1 MRSRLKVTSDVSR
14 IWKKSLSQVLGRKFP
29 VEYRGKAQLTKSPR
43 SWWFS
48 ANDTTRLTLKER
60 KLVFWQ
66 VSIIDSDFIEWWNAR
81 GVSTEYPGSCTWLAN
96 SREWILVHTKVS
108 KHCTGKWPSWVEAHV
123 HQENIVMQSKSL
135 PEPLTY
141 IGRNILDRQE
151 WHCSGTTRIVHQ
163 LGCGL
168 NLDSSFR

>member
-48 ANDTTRLTLKER
+48 ANDTTRFTLKER

-81 GVSTEYPGSCTWLAN
+81 GVSTEYPGSCIWLAK

-108 KHCTGKWPSWVEAHV
+108 KHCTGKWPSWVKAHV
-123 HQENIVMQSKSL
+123 HQENSDAVEKLARTFNLHRKKHSWQ
-135 PEPLTY
+135 
-141 IGRNILDRQE
+141 
-151 WHCSGTTRIVHQ
+151 TRMA
-163 LGCGL
+163 L
-168 NLDSSFR
+168 